1 VYGLEPHTAGMYQV
15 YWTEDG
21 HPRAQA
27 FERHALA
34 DALAHAESLRRRQHD
49 GEPVR
54 FVTIASEDPAQ
65 VGRSGVAD
73 PPADYAWVKRRPPP
87 RRPGS

>member
-1 VYGLEPHTAGMYQV
+1 MYTV

-21 HPRAQA
+21 AARSRTFDGHG
-27 FERHALA
+27 LS
-34 DALAHAESLRRRQHD
+34 DALACAEALRRRQHA
-49 GEPVR
+49 GEPVS

-65 VGRSGVAD
+65 VGRGGVAD